1 MAFVIKKLDQQ
12 LQHQSNESEDHAKAY
27 LLQLYDLQEQL
38 ETMQQQLSSLVHY
51 VENSV
56 TKIDQALGLGGK

>member
-1 MAFVIKKLDQQ
+1 
-12 LQHQSNESEDHAKAY
+12 
-27 LLQLYDLQEQL
+27 L